1 MLFSQGLNRS
11 LSSRDELGKTAKKP
25 TVMSISPWI
34 GRQTVVSAQNNICV
48 LRDFTL
54 KRVRYTI
61 DLRCHKNLTISFPL
75 AVRDDCFIYDL
86 KLVSLQKL
94 KQPSLE
100 KSRRFEDSKTFCVPR
115 RKVVFRFSFEWFGK
129 VDQFFDP
136 NGTTHEI
143 NSYERANSP
152 LSASPILNNV

>member
-1 MLFSQGLNRS
+1 MVLVLYTH
-11 LSSRDELGKTAKKP
+11 ELGKTAKKR

-75 AVRDDCFIYDL
+75 AVRDDRFIYDL
-86 KLVSLQKL
+86 KLVSLQNL
-94 KQPSLE
+94 
-100 KSRRFEDSKTFCVPR
+100 
-115 RKVVFRFSFEWFGK
+115 
-129 VDQFFDP
+129 
-136 NGTTHEI
+136 
-143 NSYERANSP
+143 
-152 LSASPILNNV
+152 